1 MKKPFCIAAL
11 LLFCLSASACGESE
25 ALTVEP
31 TVIISPEALHDY
43 TVEDDIITHAQPV
56 PVTESAR
63 ISFLACGDNLI
74 HPCIY
79 MDARDRATADT
90 RPYNFKPMYEDV
102 AEYIASFDISFIN
115 QETPLGGDA
124 LGLSGYPTF
133 NSPQDLGRDLKDIG
147 FDIINIAHNHMLDK
161 GATGLGGTID
171 FLESEEMDGVTQ
183 IGGYKNAEDYDSIRT
198 VERDGITIA
207 LLSYTYGTNG
217 FSVSGK
223 SELVVPHINDED
235 MVRQCAI
242 AEEAGD
248 ITVVSI
254 HWGVENTSEPTDE
267 QRRVAKL
274 LADNGADVILGHHP
288 HVLQPIEWIEAEDG
302 SETLC
307 IYSLGNL
314 VSAMMYWENMVGG
327 FLTFDIVKMSDGEV
341 KIENTAFVPT
351 AFFYGPSYYNSHLY
365 FLCDYP
371 EDVAK
376 NHGTGKLY
384 RSPAA
389 PSDMIS
395 YVKRLMGDFV
405 RLEP

>member
-1 MKKPFCIAAL
+1 MKRILYIAAL
-11 LLFCLSASACGESE
+11 LLTCVSAAACDESE
-25 ALTVEP
+25 TISGEP
-31 TVIISPEALHDY
+31 AIIISPEAIYGYD
-43 TVEDDIITHAQPV
+43 EDDIPTKADPL
-56 PVTESAR
+56 PVTETAR
-63 ISFLACGDNLI
+63 VSFLACGDNLI

-90 RPYNFKPMYEDV
+90 RPYNFKPMYEDA
-102 AEYIASFDISFIN
+102 AEYIASFDIAFIN
-115 QETPLGGDA
+115 QETPLGGDNM
-124 LGLSGYPTF
+124 GMSGYPTF

-161 GATGLGGTID
+161 GATGLNGTID
-171 FLESEEMDGVTQ
+171 FFESEEMDGVTQ
-183 IGGYKNAEDYDSIRT
+183 IGGYKNAEDYDTIRT

-223 SELVVPHINDED
+223 SELVVPFTNDED
-235 MVRQCAI
+235 IVRQCAL

-254 HWGVENTSEPTDE
+254 HWGVENTSEPNEE

-288 HVLQPIEWIEAEDG
+288 HVLQPIEWIVAEDG

-384 RSPAA
+384 RSPAT

-395 YVKRLMGDFV
+395 YVNRLMGNFV
-405 RLEP
+405 QLEP

>member
-1 MKKPFCIAAL
+1 MKKFLYIAAL
-11 LLFCLSASACGESE
+11 LLFCVSTAACQESE
-25 ALTVEP
+25 TVMGEP
-31 TVIISPEALHDY
+31 TIIISPEALYDY
-43 TVEDDIITHAQPV
+43 TADSDITTNAEPI
-56 PVTESAR
+56 PVTESSR

-90 RPYNFKPMYEDV
+90 RPYNFRPMYEDA
-102 AEYIASFDISFIN
+102 AEYIASFDIAFIN
-115 QETPLGGDA
+115 QETPLGGDSM
-124 LGLSGYPTF
+124 GFSGYPTF
-133 NSPQDLGRDLKDIG
+133 NSPQDLGRDLRDIG

-161 GATGLGGTID
+161 GEAGLRGTIE
-171 FLESEEMDGVTQ
+171 FFESEEMQGVTQ
-183 IGGYKNAEDYDSIRT
+183 IGGYKSAEDFDNIRT
-198 VERDGITIA
+198 VESDGITIA
-207 LLSYTYGTNG
+207 LLSYTYGANG
-217 FSVSGK
+217 FSLPKS
-223 SELVVPHINDED
+223 SELIVPYINDED
-235 MVRQCAI
+235 IIRQCSL

-327 FLTFDIVKMSDGEV
+327 FLTFDMVKMSDGEV

-371 EDVAK
+371 DDVAK

-389 PSDMIS
+389 PSDMVS
-395 YVKRLMGDFV
+395 YVKRLMGDFTQ
-405 RLEP
+405 LEP